1 MSRAHDDSGTIAKAA
16 AHELVREFE
25 NSIAARLAAANQ
37 AGDEVALA
45 QVQADHLI
53 AEAEAQ
59 AAEGARQRTT
69 AILTAARAEADRLIE
84 VGVRRAAA
92 LTAAA
97 ARRRDQDVAT
107 VVAAV
112 LPRPRSSS
120 QDVVV
125 SRP

>member
-1 MSRAHDDSGTIAKAA
+1 MSRAQPDSDTVAQATP
-16 AHELVREFE
+16 HELVRELE
-25 NSIAARLAAANQ
+25 NSIAARLAAANE

-45 QVQADHLI
+45 QVQADDLI

-59 AAEGARQRTT
+59 AAEEARQRTA
-69 AILTAARAEADRLIE
+69 AILSAARAEADRLTQDGI
-84 VGVRRAAA
+84 RHAAD

-112 LPRPRSSS
+112 LPHPARSSRHEA
-120 QDVVV
+120 

>member
-1 MSRAHDDSGTIAKAA
+1 MSRTHDDSETTDRATP
-16 AHELVREFE
+16 HELVRELE

-59 AAEGARQRTT
+59 AAEVARQRAA
-69 AILTAARAEADRLIE
+69 AILSAARAEAARLTQ
-84 VGVRRAAA
+84 GGTRRAAD
-92 LTAAA
+92 LTAVA

-107 VVAAV
+107 VVATV
-112 LPRPRSSS
+112 LPQHARSS
-120 QDVVV
+120 QDEA

>member
-1 MSRAHDDSGTIAKAA
+1 MSRAHDDSDTVAQATP
-16 AHELVREFE
+16 HELVRELE

-59 AAEGARQRTT
+59 AAEVARQRTA
-69 AILTAARAEADRLIE
+69 AILSAARAEAAR
-84 VGVRRAAA
+84 VTQAGVRRAAA

-97 ARRRDQDVAT
+97 DRRRDQDVAT

-112 LPRPRSSS
+112 LPQQTSSS

>member
-1 MSRAHDDSGTIAKAA
+1 MSRTHDDSETVDPATS
-16 AHELVREFE
+16 HELVRELE
-25 NSIAARLAAANQ
+25 KSIAARLAAANQ

-59 AAEGARQRTT
+59 AAEVARQRTA
-69 AILTAARAEADRLIE
+69 AILSAARAEAARLAQDGIQH
-84 VGVRRAAA
+84 AAE

-112 LPRPRSSS
+112 LPQPSRSS
-120 QDVVV
+120 QDAA